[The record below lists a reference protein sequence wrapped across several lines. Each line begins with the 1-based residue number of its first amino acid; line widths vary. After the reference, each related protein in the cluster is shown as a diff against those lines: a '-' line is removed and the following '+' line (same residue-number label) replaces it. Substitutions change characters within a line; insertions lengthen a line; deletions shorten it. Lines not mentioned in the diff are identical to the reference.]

1 MNQEYEELIQDIQ
14 EKDKEQHRKTMRL
27 CQKIKTLTTR
37 IELNNERFMAKKQRK
52 KEIQSAQ
59 R

>member
-52 KEIQSAQ
+52 KEMQGAQ